1 MQHVP
6 PAAAAADDDSGLTPF
21 HHDEPEVEAE
31 VALLPNPGSP
41 LAINVAAVW
50 LLRLRHG
57 IAEELSHLLHE
68 SDRALHHRLVGHL
81 VEANWR
87 NLLRLAAQE
96 NIMLFISLQELGR
109 TAADSTL
116 SSNWHGTLPSLL
128 PRLTIEIEFD
138 LLLNTTSNLSTIP
151 QFDGLE
157 DVESPP
163 RTRRFRRRMDL
174 LAASITSS
182 VRRGLSVRHSAPL

>member
-57 IAEELSHLLHE
+57 IAEELSL
-68 SDRALHHRLVGHL
+68 
-81 VEANWR
+81 
-87 NLLRLAAQE
+87 
-96 NIMLFISLQELGR
+96 
-109 TAADSTL
+109 
-116 SSNWHGTLPSLL
+116 
-128 PRLTIEIEFD
+128 
-138 LLLNTTSNLSTIP
+138 
-151 QFDGLE
+151 
-157 DVESPP
+157 
-163 RTRRFRRRMDL
+163 
-174 LAASITSS
+174 SIT
-182 VRRGLSVRHSAPL
+182 VWWDTWLRPIGEICFA